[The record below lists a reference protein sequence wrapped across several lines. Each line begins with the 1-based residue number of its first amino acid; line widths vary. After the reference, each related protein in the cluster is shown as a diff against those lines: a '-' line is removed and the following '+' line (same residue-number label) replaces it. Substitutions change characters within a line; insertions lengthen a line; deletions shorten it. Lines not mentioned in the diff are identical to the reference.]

1 MNRPHRLA
9 ATLEDLLACLGD
21 RRASISRELTK
32 IFAETRRGSLAQ
44 LLAFYRENKPRGGE
58 FVITVD
64 GGASVQDEKM
74 TEDDIIHKLKDLL
87 NSGVSRKTAI
97 QEISRKYRLPRNQI
111 YEIALR
117 VKPSD

>member
-1 MNRPHRLA
+1 
-9 ATLEDLLACLGD
+9 
-21 RRASISRELTK
+21 
-32 IFAETRRGSLAQ
+32 
-44 LLAFYRENKPRGGE
+44 
-58 FVITVD
+58 
-64 GGASVQDEKM
+64 M